1 MLYSIHK
8 QGGCPM
14 NEMVKYHNDL
24 NTASLRT
31 WTETEMN
38 ILFSVIAKV
47 KDKSTTELIFTFD
60 ELKKLSRYGA
70 TSKNVSKLEFVDLLF
85 KILDKLGDLKYRER
99 SANGLSGEV
108 IILFRRFKI
117 NEDETLHVK
126 VDEDFERIFNNLGI
140 HFTTFELLEFVNIS
154 STYAKTTY
162 RLLKQFRTQGWWQV
176 STEDFRHLLSIP
188 DSYKSGNIDQQI
200 LNPTLKQLGGSD
212 ENAIF
217 KNLKIEKIKKKG
229 RGRGGV
235 LTGYKFEWETEERK
249 QFTPKPTKSKVKK
262 EKLPEWA
269 ENQAPAQPQKTYT
282 ETDFASVNDRIA
294 RLKSSGKEA

>member
-1 MLYSIHK
+1 
-8 QGGCPM
+8 M

-176 STEDFRHLLSIP
+176 SLEDFRSLLSIP

-200 LNPTLKQLGGSD
+200 LKPILTQLGGSD

-217 KNLKIEKIKKKG
+217 KNLKVEKIKKAG
-229 RGRGGV
+229 RGRGGI
-235 LTGYKFEWETEERK
+235 LTGYKFTFDKEKTTEWIENKYTEPTTK
-249 QFTPKPTKSKVKK
+249 PKPTKSKVKK
-262 EKLPEWA
+262 ENLPEWA
-269 ENQAPAQPQKTYT
+269 ENQTPAPPQKTYT

-294 RLKSSGKEA
+294 SLKSSGKEA